1 MVRLKSSTDFER
13 VRRDGRSHAHP
24 LVVLIARRRAPDDF
38 QPAGAHVAPEL
49 TRIGFVAG
57 KAVGSAVDRNRAKR
71 LLRDAVRACASR
83 LAPGWDL
90 VLIARRP
97 LAGSKLVDA
106 RAALEQVLRRAKVL
120 VLET

>member
-24 LVVLIARRRAPDDF
+24 LVVLLARRRAPEETA
-38 QPAGAHVAPEL
+38 PGGALVGATV

-57 KAVGSAVDRNRAKR
+57 KSVGSAVDRNRAKR
-71 LLRDAVRACASR
+71 LLREALRAWAPG
-83 LAPGWDL
+83 LAPGWDV

-97 LAGSKLVDA
+97 LAASKLTEA
-106 RAALEQVLRRAKVL
+106 KAALEPLLRRAKVL
-120 VLET
+120 VPET